1 MSALKSL
8 IDTVGRFRLEN
19 PERVGVGVVLVGGTA
34 AVLTLLVGSFVAVS
48 GTLLGVLHGLA
59 VLLPLIGTA
68 IVLVTAWWGLKGAV
82 TEETRPDPLVDGE
95 PPERGSIR
103 SVRDVS
109 AGNPIEQAA
118 TDRYRCQRDEAETDV
133 RGRLHDGAI
142 RTLVA
147 NNGLGREAARDA
159 IRTGEWTDD
168 PVAAAF
174 LSPTVSPPLAERLRG
189 AIDPGAAYTR
199 RVRRTLAAIEAI
211 GATTP
216 GETAETASD
225 ADPSAEQT
233 ETASGP
239 ERAAE
244 TAGTTAESG
253 TDRTNAAVQEGAR

>member
-1 MSALKSL
+1 MSVLGSL
-8 IDTVGRFRLEN
+8 LGTVARFRPEN
-19 PERVGVGVVLVGGTA
+19 PERVGVGVVLAGGTA
-34 AVLTLLVGSFVAVS
+34 AVLALLVGSFVAVS
-48 GTLLGVLHGLA
+48 GTLLGVLHFLA

-68 IVLVTAWWGLKGAV
+68 LVLVTAWWGLKGTV
-82 TEETRPDPLVDGE
+82 TDETRPDPLVDGE

-109 AGNPIEQAA
+109 AGNPIETAA
-118 TDRYRCQRDEAETDV
+118 TERYRSQRDESTTDV

-147 NNGLGREAARDA
+147 SNGLGREAARDA
-159 IRTGEWTDD
+159 IQTGEWTDD

-189 AIDPGAAYTR
+189 VIDPGAAYTR

-216 GETAETASD
+216 GETAETST
-225 ADPSAEQT
+225 PET
-233 ETASGP
+233 GTGRETA
-239 ERAAE
+239 
-244 TAGTTAESG
+244 T
-253 TDRTNAAVQEGAR
+253 VQEGTR